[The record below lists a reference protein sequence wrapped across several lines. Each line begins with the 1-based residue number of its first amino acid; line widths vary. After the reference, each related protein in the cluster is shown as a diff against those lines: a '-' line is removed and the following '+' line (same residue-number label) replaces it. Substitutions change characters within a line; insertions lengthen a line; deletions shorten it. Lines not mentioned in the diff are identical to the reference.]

1 MSRPPFPHPTHTTGG
16 DQTGDL
22 GHIDYLPL
30 AYGELLDLQQRLA
43 ATRLH
48 RAVEQDA
55 AEVGAGDVART
66 FMELSALVAHVLS
79 VYQRYYAGEAFLS
92 TAQSPNSLVRH
103 AHRLAYE
110 PDPGLSAS
118 GYVVLFTKDGVTGT
132 VAAGLPLA
140 SVPLGEIKSQDY
152 ETGGDLVVD
161 VALNEVVPLE
171 SRRQVTA
178 LDAGR
183 KELSLVGVGH
193 GIAAGD
199 VVALVGRRWIGLVVR
214 SAEEDRRAGITSIT
228 LDRAL
233 GQSVAVDSSAP
244 PSVVAHPSLSLQP
257 FGADADPTLFPPS
270 ALKAASGTKPTG
282 ADAYWYTVQ
291 RADGGQ
297 YDEKDIYLS
306 QQLDD
311 RLAGGYVVRA
321 AGSALAVL
329 RVTGEA
335 AASVSFTHAATE
347 SFTTQKVAVTPK
359 TGGGFLTEL
368 QNAEKKDDLKLTLT
382 NHIAG
387 TVTALQ
393 VADADGNQAKRADQP
408 VPARWLAK
416 WSVEADVA
424 TDEPNPTEVTSPL
437 LLPGL
442 LHALTPGRPLVFV
455 NLAGTKAQVVSV
467 IRAEVD
473 ETAGTTSVWFDPVT
487 PAPDEAWT
495 LDDLKVY
502 GNVARVSHGRT
513 VRETLGGSDGVSPFQ
528 RFVLKESPVTV
539 LLDVAGGEP
548 QLDVRVDGILWQR
561 VDDFAASGPDDR
573 HYRIS
578 TDAALVMSVVFG
590 DGRNGAVPPSGRK
603 NIEATYRVGL
613 GRAGDVEPP
622 RLSRLKRANPLLD
635 HATNVTSVA
644 GGAEPADAEAI
655 RAQATRWIRTF
666 DRAVSAS
673 DLADLALT
681 MPGIARAASR
691 WEAGGAVLVV
701 ATSEGNAP
709 PALDGVRAFLD
720 ARRDVAVPLRVKGP
734 TARGI
739 ELAVEVE
746 PDPAYLLEIVKDGLR
761 RALYGDDPAAPGMF
775 TFAARGLGQP
785 AFLSEAYE
793 RLEAVPGVIGVRVT
807 RFRPTEGAGT
817 EEVANVLTAAVDE
830 WLQLVPNALT
840 LTTIAPVVAR

>member
-1 MSRPPFPHPTHTTGG
+1 MSRPPFPHPTNTTGG

-22 GHIDYLPL
+22 AHLEYLPL

-48 RAVEQDA
+48 RAMEQDD

-92 TAQSPNSLVRH
+92 TAQSPSSLVRH

-152 ETGGDLVVD
+152 ETGDDLAVD

-178 LDAGR
+178 LGAGLKKLR
-183 KELSLVGVGH
+183 LVGVGH
-193 GIAAGD
+193 GLAVGD
-199 VVALVGRRWIGLVVR
+199 VVALVGEHWIGLVVR
-214 SAEEDRRAGITSIT
+214 SVDEDRGAGVTSIE

-233 GQSVAVDSSAP
+233 GQSVAVHPTAP
-244 PSVVAHPSLSLQP
+244 PSVFAHPALSLQP

-270 ALKAASGTKPTG
+270 ALRAATGAKPGT

-297 YDEKDIYLS
+297 YDVKDIYLS

-311 RLAGGYVVRA
+311 RLAGGYVVRV
-321 AGSALAVL
+321 AGNELAVL

-335 AASVSFTHAATE
+335 AAAVTFTHEATE
-347 SFTTQKVAVTPK
+347 SFATQKVAVTPK
-359 TGGGFLTEL
+359 GSGFLTEL
-368 QNAEKKDDLKLTLT
+368 QKAEKKDELKLTLT
-382 NHIAG
+382 NHVSG

-393 VADADGNQAKRADQP
+393 VVDSDELQAKRTDQP

-455 NLAGTKAQVVSV
+455 NVAGTKAQVVSV

-502 GNVARVSHGRT
+502 GNVA
-513 VRETLGGSDGVSPFQ
+513 
-528 RFVLKESPVTV
+528 
-539 LLDVAGGEP
+539 
-548 QLDVRVDGILWQR
+548 
-561 VDDFAASGPDDR
+561 
-573 HYRIS
+573 
-578 TDAALVMSVVFG
+578 
-590 DGRNGAVPPSGRK
+590 
-603 NIEATYRVGL
+603 
-613 GRAGDVEPP
+613 
-622 RLSRLKRANPLLD
+622 
-635 HATNVTSVA
+635 
-644 GGAEPADAEAI
+644 
-655 RAQATRWIRTF
+655 
-666 DRAVSAS
+666 
-673 DLADLALT
+673 
-681 MPGIARAASR
+681 
-691 WEAGGAVLVV
+691 
-701 ATSEGNAP
+701 
-709 PALDGVRAFLD
+709 
-720 ARRDVAVPLRVKGP
+720 
-734 TARGI
+734 
-739 ELAVEVE
+739 
-746 PDPAYLLEIVKDGLR
+746 
-761 RALYGDDPAAPGMF
+761 
-775 TFAARGLGQP
+775 
-785 AFLSEAYE
+785 
-793 RLEAVPGVIGVRVT
+793 
-807 RFRPTEGAGT
+807 
-817 EEVANVLTAAVDE
+817 
-830 WLQLVPNALT
+830 
-840 LTTIAPVVAR
+840 

>member
-1 MSRPPFPHPTHTTGG
+1 MSRPPFPHPTNTTGG

-22 GHIDYLPL
+22 GHLDYLPL

-48 RAVEQDA
+48 RAVEQDT

-92 TAQSPNSLVRH
+92 TAQSPSSLVRH

-118 GYVVLFTKDGVTGT
+118 GYVVLLTKDGVTGT

-152 ETGGDLVVD
+152 ETRDDLAVD
-161 VALNEVVPLE
+161 VALNAVVPLE
-171 SRRQVTA
+171 SRRQVAA
-178 LDAGR
+178 LDAGLT
-183 KELSLVGVGH
+183 ELRLVGVGH
-193 GIAAGD
+193 GLAAGD
-199 VVALVGRRWIGLVVR
+199 VVALVGQQWIGLVVR
-214 SAEEDRRAGITSIT
+214 SVDEDRHAGVTSIE

-233 GQSVAVDSSAP
+233 GQPVVVDSSAP
-244 PSVVAHPSLSLQP
+244 PSVLAHPSLSLQP

-270 ALKAASGTKPTG
+270 ALKAAAGTNPGT

-297 YDEKDIYLS
+297 YDQKDIYLS

-311 RLAGGYVVRA
+311 RLAGGYVVRV
-321 AGSALAVL
+321 AGNALAVL

-335 AASVSFTHAATE
+335 AAAVTFTHAGTE
-347 SFTTQKVAVTPK
+347 SFATQKVAVTPQK
-359 TGGGFLTEL
+359 GGGFLTEL
-368 QNAEKKDDLKLTLT
+368 KKAERKDDLKLTLT
-382 NHIAG
+382 NHVSG

-393 VADADGNQAKRADQP
+393 VVDSEGHQAKRTDQP
-408 VPARWLAK
+408 VPARWLGK
-416 WSVEADVA
+416 WSVEAEVA
-424 TDEPNPTEVTSPL
+424 TDEPNPTEVASPL
-437 LLPGL
+437 LLPGV
-442 LHALTPGRPLVFV
+442 LHALTPGRPLVFA

-473 ETAGTTSVWFDPVT
+473 EILSTTSVWFDPVT
-487 PAPDEAWT
+487 PRPGEAWT
-495 LDDLKVY
+495 LDDLRVY

-513 VRETLGGSDGVSPFQ
+513 VQETLGGSDGVSPFQ
-528 RFVLKESPVTV
+528 RFDLKESPVTV

-548 QLDVRVDGILWQR
+548 QLEVRIDGILWQR

-578 TDAALVMSVVFG
+578 TDAALVTSVVFG
-590 DGRNGAVPPSGRK
+590 DGRNGAVPPSGKK

-635 HATNVTSVA
+635 HAINVTSVS

-666 DRAVSAS
+666 DRAVSAG

-691 WEAGGAVLVV
+691 WEPGGAVLVV
-701 ATSEGNAP
+701 ATSDGDP
-709 PALDGVRAFLD
+709 PPTLDAVRAFLD
-720 ARRDVAVPLRVKGP
+720 ARRDVAVSLRVKGP
-734 TARGI
+734 TARPI
-739 ELAVEVE
+739 RLVVELE
-746 PDPAYLLEIVKDGLR
+746 PDPAYLVEIVKDGLR
-761 RALYGDDPAAPGMF
+761 RALYGDDAAAPGMF

-785 AFLSEAYE
+785 AFLSEVYE
-793 RLEAVPGVIGVRVT
+793 RLEAVPGVIGVRIT
-807 RFRPTEGAGT
+807 HFEGGGT
-817 EEVANVLTAAVDE
+817 ETVANVITAAVDE
-830 WLQLVPNALT
+830 WLQLVPNDLT
-840 LTTIAPVVAR
+840 LTTVAPVVAR